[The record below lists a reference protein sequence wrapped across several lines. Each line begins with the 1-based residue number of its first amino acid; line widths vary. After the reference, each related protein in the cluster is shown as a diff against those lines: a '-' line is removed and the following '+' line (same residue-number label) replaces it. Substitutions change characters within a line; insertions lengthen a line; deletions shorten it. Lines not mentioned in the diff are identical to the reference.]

1 MDICLKE
8 LAWISIRKNALY
20 FMRMIELLKSR
31 IKRMQSAE
39 QNMKKS
45 IHHQEKRCG
54 DEFMA
59 VIYHTG
65 KTEIEEL
72 LQSLCREKDR
82 LNSNEAQ
89 IPIDYACGW
98 AISTDEETY
107 TLQMLLDK
115 ADSDM
120 YENKQLCKKRN
131 LGSRQ

>member
-45 IHHQEKRCG
+45 IYHQEKRCG
-54 DEFMA
+54 DEFMD

-65 KTEIEEL
+65 KMEIEEL
-72 LQSLCREKDR
+72 LQSSCREKDR
-82 LNSNEAQ
+82 LNSNV
-89 IPIDYACGW
+89 
-98 AISTDEETY
+98 SSNRTTN
-107 TLQMLLDK
+107 M
-115 ADSDM
+115 
-120 YENKQLCKKRN
+120 
-131 LGSRQ
+131 

>member
-45 IHHQEKRCG
+45 IYHQEKRCG
-54 DEFMA
+54 DEFMD

-65 KTEIEEL
+65 KMEIEEL

-89 IPIDYACGW
+89 IPLDYACGW
-98 AISTDEETY
+98 ALSSDNMSCTM
-107 TLQMLLDK
+107 QMLLDD
-115 ADSDM
+115 ADANM
-120 YENKQLCKKRN
+120 YKNKQLCKKYN
-131 LGSRQ
+131 